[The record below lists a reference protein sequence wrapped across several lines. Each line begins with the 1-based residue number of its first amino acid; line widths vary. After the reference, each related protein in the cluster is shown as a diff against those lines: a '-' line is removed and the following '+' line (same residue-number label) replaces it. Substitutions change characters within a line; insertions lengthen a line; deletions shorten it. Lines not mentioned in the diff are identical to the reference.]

1 MSWSKLH
8 GGAHRHRKV
17 LQLES
22 RLGCSELEAR
32 GIVLTVWSWTIES
45 EPDGDLD
52 GWTAEALARVWGWRG
67 DASVLIGALVGVGLL
82 DEENGALRVHDWME
96 HAEGWKDADRKRKE
110 RQRKRRAPR
119 PENVQDTSGT
129 VQGLSGKRPPERR
142 GEERRGEE
150 KRGEEKKNLGG
161 AEDGP
166 AEALSLHVILS
177 LPLIG
182 GKTHGVTQEDV
193 DRWAVAF
200 PAVDIPGELAKIA
213 SWLDA
218 NATKRPRSSVKAFV
232 HRWLTKSQNDAASIS
247 ARHAA
252 DFADRPKYETTAQ
265 YAARRAREEMEK
277 DRAAAQHPAQ
287 GSLRIAAHSGK
298 ESA

>member
-8 GGAHRHRKV
+8 GGAHRHLKV
-17 LQLES
+17 L
-22 RLGCSELEAR
+22 RLAKALACPILEAR
-32 GIVLTVWSWTIES
+32 GVVLTLWSWTVET
-45 EPDGDLD
+45 EPDGDLSEYTRD
-52 GWTAEALARVWGWRG
+52 ELAAAMGLDRRHIDALGECGLIDFG
-67 DASVLIGALVGVGLL
+67 DTHV
-82 DEENGALRVHDWME
+82 RVHEWMDYAGSWKE
-96 HAEGWKDADRKRKE
+96 AERLRDHRSKKMKRTRTVRVQYDSVHDAAGAHD
-110 RQRKRRAPR
+110 
-119 PENVQDTSGT
+119 NT
-129 VQGLSGKRPPERR
+129 VR

-150 KRGEEKKNLGG
+150 QRGEEKKNLGG